1 MATIRIRRTNS
12 WPAFAALLALVGPGS
27 VIATIGAAGCG
38 RDASAAASDPA
49 AEAAPDPDTAKALV
63 AALDAAVSTTT
74 TGTATSPS
82 YDPRLSLAPMIE
94 RVGPSVVSIHVEGKL
109 AAAARPSVFGF
120 APREAPTVQGAGSGF
135 IYSED
140 GLVVTNH
147 HVVDGAESVKVR
159 TTDGRDL
166 VAKVL
171 GSDPLTDLA
180 LVKIEG
186 ASGLPTAA
194 LGESSKARVG
204 DWVVAI
210 GSPMGL
216 EHTASVG
223 IVSAKGR
230 GSLGLYKDS
239 YLDFLQT
246 DADIAPGSSGGPLFD
261 LEGRVIGINTAV
273 GPGAQPGFAIPIDQ
287 AKTILPQILAHGKV
301 VRGWLGAAGATDEG
315 KRDGAK
321 IGRVYEGT
329 PAGDA
334 GLREGDT
341 ITKVDGK
348 TVVDFED
355 LRSRIAELEP
365 GHTVLLEVQRDGGTI
380 EVSAVLAER
389 PAADRL
395 DELKPARPGAL
406 PRTIVPSTPAPPRST
421 PIGELR
427 LGVQVRPGDRGLE
440 VARVDEDSL
449 ADKLGLQV
457 GDTIRS
463 INGDSITDAADVPD
477 ALRENDDRLSI
488 DVVRDGSVVTLSM
501 RLSS

>member
-1 MATIRIRRTNS
+1 VATFRIRRTTS
-12 WPAFAALLALVGPGS
+12 VPAFVAVLALCGPGS

-38 RDASAAASDPA
+38 RDASAASSDPA
-49 AEAAPDPDTAKALV
+49 DAAPDPDTAKALV
-63 AALDAAVSTTT
+63 AALDAAVSSPA
-74 TGTATSPS
+74 TGFASAPS

-109 AAAARPSVFGF
+109 AAARPRVFGF
-120 APREAPTVQGAGSGF
+120 GAPEAPVVQGSGSGF
-135 IYSED
+135 IYSAD

-147 HVVDGAESVKVR
+147 HVVDGAEAVKVR
-159 TTDGRDL
+159 TTDGSEH

-180 LVKIEG
+180 LVQMEG
-186 ASGLPTAA
+186 VSGLPAA
-194 LGESSKARVG
+194 TLGDSAAARVG

-230 GSLGLYKDS
+230 GSLGLYRDS

-261 LEGRVIGINTAV
+261 LEGRVVGINTAV

-287 AKTILPQILAHGKV
+287 AKAILPQLLAHGKV
-301 VRGWLGAAGATDEG
+301 VRGWLGAAGAAEES

-341 ITKVDGK
+341 ITKVDSK

-355 LRSRIAELEP
+355 LRARIAELEP
-365 GHTVLLEVQRDGGTI
+365 GHTVLLEVQRDGKTI
-380 EVSAVLAER
+380 ELSAVLAER

-395 DELKPARPGAL
+395 DELKPAKISPV
-406 PRTIVPSTPAPPRST
+406 PRTPVPSTPAPA

-427 LGVQVRPGDRGLE
+427 LGVQVKPGSSGLE
-440 VARVDEDSL
+440 IARVDTGSL
-449 ADKLGLQV
+449 ADRLGLEV

-463 INGDSITDAADVPD
+463 INGESIDDAADVPD
-477 ALRENDDRLSI
+477 ALREDGERLSI
-488 DVVRDGSVVTLSM
+488 DVVRDGSVITLSM
-501 RLSS
+501 RLAS

>member
-1 MATIRIRRTNS
+1 VASIRIRRINS
-12 WPAFAALLALVGPGS
+12 WPALATVLALCGPGS
-27 VIATIGAAGCG
+27 VVALIGAAGCG
-38 RDASAAASDPA
+38 RDAAAASGDPA
-49 AEAAPDPDTAKALV
+49 SLSPDPDTAKALV
-63 AALDAAVSTTT
+63 AALDAAVSSPT
-74 TGTATSPS
+74 TGIASSPS

-94 RVGPSVVSIHVEGKL
+94 KVGPSVVSIHVEGRL
-109 AAAARPSVFGF
+109 AAAARPRAFGF
-120 APREAPTVQGAGSGF
+120 GTPEIPIVQGAGSGF
-135 IYSED
+135 IYSPD

-159 TTDGRDL
+159 THDGREL

-180 LVKIEG
+180 LIQIEG
-186 ASGLPTAA
+186 ASAMAA
-194 LGESSKARVG
+194 ATLGESSHARVG

-230 GSLGLYKDS
+230 GSLGLYRDS

-273 GPGAQPGFAIPIDQ
+273 GSGAQPGFAIPIDQ
-287 AKTILPQILAHGKV
+287 VKTILPQLLAHGKV
-301 VRGWLGAAGATDEG
+301 VRGWLGAAGATEAG

-321 IGRVYEGT
+321 VGRVYEGT

-341 ITKVDGK
+341 ITRIDG
-348 TVVDFED
+348 TVVVDFED
-355 LRSRIAELEP
+355 LRARVAQLEP
-365 GHTVLLEVQRDGGTI
+365 GHTVLLEVQRDGKTL
-380 EVSAVLAER
+380 ELSAVLAER

-395 DELKPARPGAL
+395 DELKPARAL
-406 PRTIVPSTPAPPRST
+406 APSEPAPAPASKGT
-421 PIGELR
+421 SPLDELR
-427 LGVQVRPGDRGLE
+427 LGVQVRPGDAGLE
-440 VARVDEDSL
+440 VARVDRGSL
-449 ADKLGLQV
+449 ADRLGLQV

-463 INGDSITDAADVPD
+463 INGASIDDAADVPD
-477 ALRENDDRLSI
+477 ALRDNGERLSI
-488 DVVRDGSVVTLSM
+488 DVVRDGAVVTLSM

>member
-1 MATIRIRRTNS
+1 M
-12 WPAFAALLALVGPGS
+12 PALAALLALLGPGS

-38 RDASAAASDPA
+38 GDAQAASPDPA
-49 AEAAPDPDTAKALV
+49 TTPDPDTAKALV
-63 AALDAAVSTTT
+63 AALDAAVSSPT
-74 TGTATSPS
+74 TGFAVAPS

-109 AAAARPSVFGF
+109 AAARPSARVFGF
-120 APREAPTVQGAGSGF
+120 GTPEVPVVQGAGSGF
-135 IYSED
+135 IYSAD

-147 HVVDGAESVKVR
+147 HVVDGAETVSVR
-159 TTDGRDL
+159 TTDGKEHA
-166 VAKVL
+166 AKVL

-186 ASGLPTAA
+186 ASGMPAA
-194 LGESSKARVG
+194 TLGESAAARVG

-230 GSLGLYKDS
+230 GSLGLYRDS
-239 YLDFLQT
+239 VLDFLQT

-261 LEGRVIGINTAV
+261 LEGRVVGINTAV

-287 AKTILPQILAHGKV
+287 AKTILPQLLAHGKV
-301 VRGWLGAAGATDEG
+301 VRGWLGAAGATEAG

-334 GLREGDT
+334 GVQAGDV

-355 LRSRIAELEP
+355 LRSRISELEP
-365 GHTVLLEVQRDGGTI
+365 GHTALLEVQRDGKTL
-380 EVSAVLAER
+380 ELSAVLAER

-395 DELKPARPGAL
+395 DELEPVSPRAV
-406 PRTIVPSTPAPPRST
+406 PRTPVPSTPAPST
-421 PIGELR
+421 PAPAPLGELR
-427 LGVQVRPGDRGLE
+427 LGVQVRGADNGLE
-440 VARVDEDSL
+440 ITRVDSGSL
-449 ADKLGLQV
+449 ADRLGLET

-463 INGDSITDAADVPD
+463 INGESIDDAADVPD
-477 ALRENDDRLSI
+477 ALREDGDRLSI
-488 DVVRDGSVVTLSM
+488 DVVRDGSVITLSM
-501 RLSS
+501 RLAS